1 MITKYDTE
9 IDNKLI
15 LEDLR
20 KLVNQTYKLLPSKE
34 EGLDWKTPLS
44 TITEEVAGMNILF
57 KGSFGLESLTFLNKM
72 EGLVSLD
79 EEDFFNFRRTIFE
92 CLNLLNRI
100 KDYVESR

>member
-1 MITKYDTE
+1 MITKYNTE

-15 LEDLR
+15 LEDI
-20 KLVNQTYKLLPSKE
+20 KKIINQTYKLLPSRE
-34 EGLDWKTPLS
+34 EGLDWKTPLF

-57 KGSFGLESLTFLNKM
+57 ESAFGLESLMFLNKM
-72 EGLVSLD
+72 EGLVSL
-79 EEDFFNFRRTIFE
+79 EEKDFFNFRRTIFE

>member
-34 EGLDWKTPLS
+34 EGLD
-44 TITEEVAGMNILF
+44 
-57 KGSFGLESLTFLNKM
+57 
-72 EGLVSLD
+72 
-79 EEDFFNFRRTIFE
+79 
-92 CLNLLNRI
+92 
-100 KDYVESR
+100 